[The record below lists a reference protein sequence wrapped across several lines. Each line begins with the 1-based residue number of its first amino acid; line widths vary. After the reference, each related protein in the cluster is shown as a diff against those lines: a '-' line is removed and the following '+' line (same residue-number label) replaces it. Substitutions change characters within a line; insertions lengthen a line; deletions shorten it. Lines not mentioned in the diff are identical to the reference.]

1 MRMAIEQAGTPAER
15 RHKTGFPTL
24 LRIIVDQQV
33 SVQAG
38 AAIWRKLD
46 QNLGGVSATKVLAA
60 GEGDLKASGL
70 SRAKAAY
77 ALALAE
83 AVSQRALNLNSLH
96 RMDDGAVR
104 EALTRVKGI
113 GRWSADI
120 YLMFALGRG
129 DIWPAGDLALAEAA
143 KRLLGLPERPT
154 PAEMDGI
161 GERWKPWRTAA
172 AITLWHY
179 YKKVPITV

>member
-1 MRMAIEQAGTPAER
+1 MRTAIDQAGMPGER
-15 RHKTGFPTL
+15 RHKSGFPTL

-46 QNLGGVSATKVLAA
+46 RNLGGVSARKVLAA
-60 GEGDLKASGL
+60 GEGDLRDCGL

-83 AVSQRALNLNSLH
+83 AVSRKRLNLSSLH
-96 RMDDGAVR
+96 RMEDEAVR
-104 EALTRVKGI
+104 EALTRIKGI

-129 DIWPAGDLALAEAA
+129 DVWPAGDLALAEAA
-143 KRLLGLPERPT
+143 KRLLDLPERPR

-179 YKKVPITV
+179 YKKAPITV

>member
-1 MRMAIEQAGTPAER
+1 MRAAVDQVGAPAER

-46 QNLGGVSATKVLAA
+46 RNLGGVSAKKVLAV
-60 GEGDLKASGL
+60 GEGDLKACGL
-70 SRAKAAY
+70 SRAKATY
-77 ALALAE
+77 AVALAE
-83 AVSQRALNLNSLH
+83 AVFERSLNLSSLH
-96 RMDDGAVR
+96 RLDDDAVR
-104 EALTRVKGI
+104 EALMRVKGI

-143 KRLLGLPERPT
+143 KRLLSLSERPT

-179 YKKVPITV
+179 YKKAPITM